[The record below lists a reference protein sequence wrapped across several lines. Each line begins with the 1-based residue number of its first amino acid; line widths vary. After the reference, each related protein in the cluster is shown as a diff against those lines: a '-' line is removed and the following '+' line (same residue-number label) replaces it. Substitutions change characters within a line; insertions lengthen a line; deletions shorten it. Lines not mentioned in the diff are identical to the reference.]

1 MPPPTG
7 LLTRPPTAPRTSRS
21 RCAELTPA
29 QRLYTI
35 TLDTAQVS
43 TQPAVVQGV
52 APAVSALGNPATQ
65 YCAQVGGTPK
75 NETRPDGGQYGVC
88 YFGDNYVC
96 EQWALMHGECPVGGV
111 KVTGLTSPVAGY
123 CEITGGDYTLI
134 GTTNT
139 GEEVGNCIL
148 PDGQMCDAGEYY
160 AGACPASLA
169 LPAPPPTTVP
179 IGKPN
184 PASQNCAAL
193 GGTSRI
199 ETRGMAASTAC
210 ATSQTTSN
218 AKSGRS
224 RRGTARSAE

>member
-1 MPPPTG
+1 M
-7 LLTRPPTAPRTSRS
+7 
-21 RCAELTPA
+21 
-29 QRLYTI
+29 
-35 TLDTAQVS
+35 
-43 TQPAVVQGV
+43 
-52 APAVSALGNPATQ
+52 
-65 YCAQVGGTPK
+65 
-75 NETRPDGGQYGVC
+75 C

-160 AGACPASLA
+160 AGACPASSA
-169 LPAPPPTTVP
+169 PPAPPPTTVP

-193 GGTSRI
+193 GGTSRT
-199 ETRGMAASTAC
+199 ETRGDGGEYSVCYFADNKQCEEWALAQGDCPVGGVKVTGYNTLAARYC
-210 ATSQTTSN
+210 AITGGKYTPTGTTPDGYE
-218 AKSGRS
+218 AGDCLLPSGEVCYVWAYYN
-224 RRGTARSAE
+224 GICG